1 MVLPLSCR
9 SRASNGV
16 GVAIRYWKRMRE
28 EAALHADDP
37 RPDGDNPWDTSEA
50 EPRPVERPL
59 SRLGDLG
66 STEQFRGDTGYA
78 AEDEA
83 AKAARYN
90 DWAERMRDKRTR
102 NKAQAQA
109 IQDRANGVT
118 HDPTY
123 WNSETLFEES
133 RRVDQEELLER
144 PNPWRVTE
152 LLAVLDL
159 REGASPT
166 EIGDAYRRLAKI
178 HHPDRFVEADA
189 AIRELHEQKMRE
201 VIDAYRALKTLAK
214 TS

>member
-1 MVLPLSCR
+1 M
-9 SRASNGV
+9 GF

-37 RPDGDNPWDTSEA
+37 RPEGDNPWQSDAE
-50 EPRPVERPL
+50 EPRPRLGERPL

-66 STEQFRGDTGYA
+66 GFDRDLRGDNSYA

-102 NKAQAQA
+102 NRAQAQE

-118 HDPTY
+118 RDPTY
-123 WNSETLFEES
+123 WNSEALFEES
-133 RRVDQEELLER
+133 RRVDSEELHER
-144 PNPWRVTE
+144 PNPWQVTE

-159 REGASPT
+159 REGASPS
-166 EIGDAYRRLAKI
+166 EIGDAYRRLAKT
-178 HHPDRFVEADA
+178 HHPDRFVEADERT
-189 AIRELHEQKMRE
+189 REYHEQKMRE
-201 VIDAYRALKTLAK
+201 VIDAYRTLKTLAK

>member
-1 MVLPLSCR
+1 
-9 SRASNGV
+9 
-16 GVAIRYWKRMRE
+16 VAIRYWKRMRE

-37 RPDGDNPWDTSEA
+37 RPDGPNPWVGEGHGDDQ
-50 EPRPVERPL
+50 PVERPL

-66 STEQFRGDTGYA
+66 GASHQYRGDNTYA

-102 NKAQAQA
+102 NQAQA
-109 IQDRANGVT
+109 REIQDRAAGIT
-118 HDPTY
+118 RDPTY
-123 WNSETLFEES
+123 WNSDALFEES

-159 REGASPT
+159 RDGASAT
-166 EIGDAYRRLAKI
+166 EIGDAYRRLAKT
-178 HHPDRFVEADA
+178 HHPDRFIEADENT
-189 AIRELHEQKMRE
+189 REFHEQKMRE